1 MLLHHVNV
9 GEFVGWGGVFFFSGR
24 DAPRVTNS
32 GLLAD
37 VCGGAVTQPLKI
49 LFCCNLTAKS
59 RL

>member
-37 VCGGAVTQPLKI
+37 VCGGGCHTTSENSFL
-49 LFCCNLTAKS
+49 L
-59 RL
+59 